1 MNRHLYKNSFWT
13 GLSIVIALFMT
24 GLYGVILIHSGRV
37 SQQLKQQLNVVVEF
51 SKSYTDLDKSHL
63 FDELDNHEAVLSGSL
78 QFYTADDAKTL
89 MAGDLSTDYFSN
101 LDENP
106 FHDMV
111 TFNLKHDHYQSDKLN
126 TLKHHL
132 LSRSYVTDVVFQ
144 QEQSAFIEK
153 NLKKLSVLPFIIA
166 LLMTLMSIAL
176 IYNTVRLNLQS
187 DEARI
192 RTMKLVGAKHEF
204 IQEPY
209 TKSALKLGLIS
220 AVIAILLLLVFV
232 QVMKVSMGDA
242 ATIIHYPYILVIG
255 FILLLIGS
263 LIPYTATKTLL
274 SNYLQKL
281 RLGL

>member
-1 MNRHLYKNSFWT
+1 
-13 GLSIVIALFMT
+13 MT

-51 SKSYTDLDKSHL
+51 SKNYTDVDKSHL
-63 FDELDNHEAVLSGSL
+63 YDELGNHESILGGSL
-78 QFYTADDAKTL
+78 QFYTADDAKVL
-89 MAGDLSTDYFSN
+89 MSGDLSTDYFSN
-101 LDENP
+101 LEENP
-106 FHDMV
+106 FHDMI
-111 TFNLKHDHYQSDKLN
+111 TFNLKHDQYKPDKLKS
-126 TLKHHL
+126 LKQHL

-153 NLKKLSVLPFIIA
+153 NLKKLSFLPFVIA
-166 LLMTLMSIAL
+166 ILMTLMSVAL

-192 RTMKLVGAKHEF
+192 RTMKLVGAKHDF

-209 TKSALKLGLIS
+209 TKSALRLGLVS
-220 AVIAILLLLVFV
+220 AIIAILLLLLFV
-232 QVMKVSMGDA
+232 LLIKANLGEAS
-242 ATIIHYPYILVIG
+242 TFIHYPYLLIIG
-255 FILLLIGS
+255 CVLLLIGS

-281 RLGL
+281 RLDL